1 MTATLSALPPGPHGL
16 LSARPEPDLAAHG
29 YEETEYLAAGT
40 ATSYTS
46 EAWPA
51 DGRLAVAP
59 GATADFATRV
69 VVRRPPAER
78 ASGTLVV
85 EWFNVSSGADACP
98 DWTFAAPEIL
108 RAGHAWAGV
117 SAQRTG
123 VEGGRATVAVD
134 GAPSAGLKG
143 TDPGRYGAL
152 HHPGDAF
159 AYDLFT
165 QVAGAVC
172 DLVAAER
179 VLAMGESQSAAL
191 LTTYVNG
198 VHPLAG
204 LFDGFLLHSRLGVA
218 APLGEPGAGIDLEA
232 ALRTGPVRLRDDL
245 AEPVL
250 VVQTEGD
257 LFDRI
262 GYLPARQPDGER
274 LRVWEVAGAAHA
286 DRYTID
292 EFEELLGCEVPVN
305 RGQQW
310 AVVRAA
316 LRALD
321 RWVRDGVPAPAAP
334 PLAVADDDVERD
346 AHGLALGGVRTPAVD
361 APVEVVSGRPW
372 PGASVA
378 CRLFGSTT
386 PLDPRPWAS
395 AEEYLAAYER
405 ATDAAIG
412 AGFVLAEDRADVL
425 AEARPDLAG
434 LAGGEP
440 THAP

>member
-1 MTATLSALPPGPHGL
+1 MTATLTALPAGPHGL
-16 LSARPEPDLAAHG
+16 LSARPEPDLAALG
-29 YEETEYLAAGT
+29 YDETEYVAAGV
-40 ATSYTS
+40 ARAYTS
-46 EAWPA
+46 DHWPT

-59 GATADFATRV
+59 GPTADYATRV
-69 VVRRPPAER
+69 VVRRPPPER

-117 SAQRTG
+117 SAQCTG
-123 VEGGRATVAVD
+123 VEGGTATVAVD
-134 GAPSAGLKG
+134 GAPSAGIKG
-143 TDPGRYGAL
+143 TDPERYGSL
-152 HHPGDAF
+152 HHPGDAL

-165 QVAGAVC
+165 QVASAVR
-172 DLVAAER
+172 DLVGAER
-179 VLAMGESQSAAL
+179 VLAMGESQSAAM

-198 VHPLAG
+198 IHPLARC
-204 LFDGFLLHSRLGVA
+204 FDGFLLHSRLGVA
-218 APLGEPGAGIDLEA
+218 APLGELHAGIDLTA
-232 ALRTGPVRLRDDL
+232 ALGTGPVRLRDDL

-286 DRYTID
+286 DRYLID
-292 EFEELLGCEVPVN
+292 EFEELLGCAVQVN

-321 RWVRDGVPAPAAP
+321 RWVRDDVPAPAVAP
-334 PLAVADDDVERD
+334 LEVVGDDVVRD
-346 AHGLALGGVRTPAVD
+346 EHGLAVGGVRTPVVG
-361 APVEVVSGRPW
+361 APVEVLSGRPW

-386 PLDPRPWAS
+386 PLDPCPWTSS
-395 AEEYLAAYER
+395 AEYLAAYER
-405 ATDAAIG
+405 ATDAAIA
-412 AGFVLAEDRADVL
+412 AGVVLADDRADLL
-425 AEARPDLAG
+425 AEARPDLVPMVEG
-434 LAGGEP
+434 DR
-440 THAP
+440 

>member
-1 MTATLSALPPGPHGL
+1 MTAELTALPPGPHGL

-29 YEETEYLAAGT
+29 YEETEHVAAGR

-46 EAWPA
+46 ATWPA
-51 DGRLAVAP
+51 DGRLDVES
-59 GATADFATRV
+59 GDTAAFATRV
-69 VVRRPPAER
+69 VVRRPPPER

-85 EWFNVSSGADACP
+85 EWLNVSSGADACP

-134 GAPSAGLKG
+134 GATSTGLKG
-143 TDPGRYGAL
+143 ADPDRYGGL
-152 HHPGDAF
+152 LHPGDAY

-165 QVAGAVC
+165 QVAAAVR
-172 DLVAAER
+172 DLVGAER

-191 LTTYVNG
+191 LTTYLNG
-198 VHPLAG
+198 VHPAER
-204 LFDGFLLHSRLGVA
+204 LFDGFLLHSRLGIA

-232 ALRTGPVRLRDDL
+232 AFGTGPVRLRDDL
-245 AEPVL
+245 AEPVV
-250 VVQTEGD
+250 VVQAEGD

-262 GYLPARQPDGER
+262 GFLPARQPDGER

-286 DRYTID
+286 DRYVID
-292 EFEELLGCEVPVN
+292 EFEDLLGCAVPVN

-321 RWVRDGVPAPAAP
+321 GWVRDDVAPPSAP
-334 PLAVADDDVERD
+334 PLEVDGEDFVRD
-346 AHGLALGGVRTPAVD
+346 RHGLVRGGVRTPVLD

-386 PLDPRPWAS
+386 PLTPPPYAT
-395 AEEYLAAYER
+395 AAEYLADYER
-405 ATDAAIG
+405 ATDAAVA
-412 AGFVLAEDRADVL
+412 AGFVLAEDRDDLL
-425 AEARPDLAG
+425 AEARPDLLEG
-434 LAGGEP
+434 D
-440 THAP
+440 